1 MQLSPGA
8 DAVGLA
14 ALAGHLV
21 DIALDEGGS
30 LEGYF
35 QGMPQI
41 LQQTAQDLAETT
53 EVGEFYSLHLIIL
66 YRIQTYLSQAK
77 NRHPYKKMFSRAPR
91 ATTLADFPEG
101 GWLLSELQI
110 LPLPSLFLP
119 SSLTDTH
126 TGTYFSI

>member
-35 QGMPQI
+35 QGRLQI
-41 LQQTAQDLAETT
+41 LQKTAQGLAQTAE
-53 EVGEFYSLHLIIL
+53 GRRFFSLHLIIL
-66 YRIQTYLSQAK
+66 YRIQIYLSQAK
-77 NRHPYKKMFSRAPR
+77 NRHPYEKIFSRAIR
-91 ATTLADFPEG
+91 ATTLTGLPAEVR
-101 GWLLSELQI
+101 LLSELQ
-110 LPLPSLFLP
+110 
-119 SSLTDTH
+119 
-126 TGTYFSI
+126 